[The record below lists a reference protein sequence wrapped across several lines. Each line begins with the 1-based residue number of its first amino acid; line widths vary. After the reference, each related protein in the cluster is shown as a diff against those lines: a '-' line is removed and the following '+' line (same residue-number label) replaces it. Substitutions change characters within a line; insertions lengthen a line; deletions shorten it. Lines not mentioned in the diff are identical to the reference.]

1 MKKQEDDFIK
11 RMKLYENKFIF
22 LTEQGKVVIK
32 ETDSQ
37 FEQQINF
44 PNPVYDAICYND
56 LLITSIRNMPIVI
69 YQKEDGEWKQQM
81 RLHDI
86 KPNSELFLA
95 PLDMKRLTES
105 NNVIGCGKGF
115 LHEYDLQK
123 FSIINY
129 KCIKNYEYISCLDCC
144 EQNENY
150 GIAKNILLLGQFNKI
165 IKIVDT
171 LQDKQIGEAKVH
183 IGGITHLKFDKLDS
197 LYFYSC
203 ARFDDYIYQWDLRN
217 TSTFLQYF
225 ERKNQTN
232 QRMNFD
238 INHKRELLVGNDD
251 GTAYVYKND
260 LKKVEF
266 LISNSCVHS
275 SIIQDDGKCYVSFG
289 QRNFDESRTFQTG
302 IQNFTINS

>member
-1 MKKQEDDFIK
+1 MNQKEEDFIK
-11 RMKLYENKFIF
+11 RMKLQENKFIF
-22 LTEQGKVVIK
+22 LTEQSKLLIK
-32 ETDSQ
+32 EQDSEC
-37 FEQQINF
+37 EQQINF
-44 PNPVYDAICYND
+44 PNPVYDAMFYND
-56 LLITSIRNMPIVI
+56 LLIASIRNMPIVI
-69 YQKEDGEWKQQM
+69 YKKEDNEWKQSM

-86 KPNSELFLA
+86 KPNSEQFLA
-95 PLDMKRLTES
+95 PLDMKKLSES
-105 NNVIGCGKGF
+105 NNIIGCGKGF
-115 LHEYDLQK
+115 LHEYDLSKSQ
-123 FSIINY
+123 IINY
-129 KCIKNYEYISCLDCC
+129 KSIKNYEYISCVDCC

-171 LQDKQIGEAKVH
+171 QQDKQIAEAKVH

-197 LYFYSC
+197 LFFYSC

-238 INHKRELLVGNDD
+238 INRKRELLIGNDD
-251 GTAYVYKND
+251 GTTYVYKSD
-260 LKKVEF
+260 LKRFEF
-266 LISNSCVHS
+266 SISNSCVHS
-275 SIIQDDGKCYVSFG
+275 SVIQDDGQCYVSFG
-289 QRNFDESRTFQTG
+289 QRTFNEQKIFQTG